1 MGSFRLA
8 QSSEILLVTAAAFP
22 ATNGHFMAR
31 GKKQPVEQKEKKVYR
46 KTGRPSSYDPAY
58 HLKTAFNLTVSGY
71 TNDEIAAIFG
81 IDHDTFY
88 EWLRKYKD
96 FSDAVA
102 RGKEPTIGE
111 VGNALRER
119 ARGFEWWEEVPLKVK
134 QPDGSEKI
142 VITKVKR
149 LVPPDTNAASL
160 YLRNRAP
167 DKWRDQQHIETT
179 GDLKAAE
186 ELQKLLAVARGG
198 GHVKAQ
204 KPKD

>member
-1 MGSFRLA
+1 
-8 QSSEILLVTAAAFP
+8 
-22 ATNGHFMAR
+22 MAR
-31 GKKQPVEQKEKKVYR
+31 GKKQPVKQAPKKTYKR
-46 KTGRPSSYDPAY
+46 PGRPTHYDPAY
-58 HLKTAFNLTVSGY
+58 HVKTAFNLVVSGY
-71 TNDEIAAIFG
+71 TNDEIAAIFS
-81 IDHDTFY
+81 ISRDTFY
-88 EWLRKYKD
+88 QWLDLHKE
-96 FSDAVA
+96 FSDAIA

-119 ARGFEWWEEVPLKVK
+119 ARGFEWWEDVPLKVK

-142 VITKVKR
+142 MITKVKR
-149 LVPPDTNAASL
+149 IVPPDTNAASL

-186 ELQKLLAVARGG
+186 ELQKLLAVVRGG

-204 KPKD
+204 KPQD